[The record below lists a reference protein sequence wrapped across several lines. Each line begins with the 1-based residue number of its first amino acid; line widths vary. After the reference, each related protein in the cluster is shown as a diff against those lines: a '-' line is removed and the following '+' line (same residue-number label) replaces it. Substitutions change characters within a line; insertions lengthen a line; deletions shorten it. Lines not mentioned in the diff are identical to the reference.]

1 MLRSDADA
9 PKPPA
14 YPFIYQSV
22 SKSDRQTKNVRSART
37 LAYPF
42 APCLQIFRKVPATFA
57 FGSFRHRR
65 VSASVEG
72 YLRRLRGARKR
83 EKRDLRKN
91 FAVIGN
97 YRKIW
102 GLAQETAQVAPY
114 WGKNLAVMAR
124 RSALRRQ
131 PDAAGRA
138 AAAGATREGPA
149 KGRRRSALPRS
160 RLSREA
166 RNEGFPPESP
176 GRPAGAAA
184 PRRPGPSA

>member
-42 APCLQIFRKVPATFA
+42 APCLQIFRDFSSASA
-57 FGSFRHRR
+57 FGPFRHRR

-72 YLRRLRGARKR
+72 YLRRQRGARKG

-91 FAVIGN
+91 FAPIRN
-97 YRKIW
+97 CRKIW
-102 GLAQETAQVAPY
+102 GLAQETTQGDHGQAIILPAHSVRQTV
-114 WGKNLAVMAR
+114 R
-124 RSALRRQ
+124 R
-131 PDAAGRA
+131 
-138 AAAGATREGPA
+138 
-149 KGRRRSALPRS
+149 
-160 RLSREA
+160 
-166 RNEGFPPESP
+166 
-176 GRPAGAAA
+176 
-184 PRRPGPSA
+184 